1 MKLVKAR
8 MVMNKTVVFIFVYI
22 IFMRI
27 LKYEST
33 RFLTHRSI
41 RFYFKSEIFYFLFIF
56 INFN

>member
-56 INFN
+56 